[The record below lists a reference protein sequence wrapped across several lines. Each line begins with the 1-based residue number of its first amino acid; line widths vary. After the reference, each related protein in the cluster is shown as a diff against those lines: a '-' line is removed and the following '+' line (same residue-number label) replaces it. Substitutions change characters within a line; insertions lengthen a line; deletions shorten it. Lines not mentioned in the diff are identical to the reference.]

1 MSQIDNN
8 NILNLLET
16 GIKTEGLR
24 QKAIAGNVANMQT
37 PGYRRVDVDFKDLL
51 AKAMQAGGELD
62 EETLESYLYR
72 PETTPVGPNGN
83 DVSLEVEIGQ
93 MVKNTLQHI
102 NFYSPAPEKVR
113 SDGYGDEREII
124 AAQTL

>member
-1 MSQIDNN
+1 M
-8 NILNLLET
+8 NLLET

-24 QKAIAGNVANMQT
+24 QKAIAGNVANLET

-93 MVKNTLQHI
+93 MVKNTLQHKTYI
-102 NFYSPAPEKVR
+102 RLLQKKY
-113 SDGYGDEREII
+113 
-124 AAQTL
+124 AQMDMAMSVK